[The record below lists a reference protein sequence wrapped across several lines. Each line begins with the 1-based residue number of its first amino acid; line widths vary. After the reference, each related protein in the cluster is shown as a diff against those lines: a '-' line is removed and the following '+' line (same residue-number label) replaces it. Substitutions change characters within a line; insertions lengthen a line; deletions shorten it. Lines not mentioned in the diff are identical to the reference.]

1 MEDALCQKGEPVM
14 CQKGEPANGACLSE
28 TGLEVFRVNSKFQ
41 WLDRARREA
50 NDTQNH
56 VIDEFLAG
64 HIDRR
69 GLLRHGSA
77 FGLSA
82 AVMGGLIGAPMRE
95 AHAGTPGATIRV
107 ASATPTGAIN
117 PVTVADLGGLVLLQ
131 QTGEFLIVDEPN
143 LQLKPALA
151 TSWSANTD
159 GTVWTFK
166 IRKGV
171 KFISGKTLT
180 ADDVVYSIA
189 RLADPKQGSNALSVF
204 KGVLDPTGV
213 KKVDDHTVEFHLD
226 APNGNFPYLVS
237 SDNYN
242 AIILPA
248 GSDAADFQKTFD
260 GTGPFKLDTFTPG
273 QGVSFVPNP
282 HYWGPKAL
290 PAKVQFTFFA
300 DQQSSVLALQGGQ
313 VDVIQQIA
321 LQGAQGLI
329 NNPQVNIIN
338 IKASTHRQVHMRTD
352 VGVLKDKRVRQAI
365 ALTLDRP
372 AIVKGL
378 FHGLADIGNDSP
390 FAPIFPSTNKSVPQR
405 AKNIAKAK
413 ALLAAAGLS
422 GGTELTLTT
431 EQVQEIPDYAVLI
444 QNAAAEIGVKINL
457 KIETSAAYYGQATY
471 GNSDW
476 LDAEMGITDYGHR
489 GVPNVFL
496 SAPLLS
502 TGTWNSAHFKDP
514 AYDSLVASYVATTD
528 LSKQREISGKIET
541 LLLDET
547 PIIFGYFYNY
557 LAATAP
563 NVTGVKVNAISQV
576 FLAGA
581 SVG

>member
-1 MEDALCQKGEPVM
+1 MNE
-14 CQKGEPANGACLSE
+14 
-28 TGLEVFRVNSKFQ
+28 KFQ

-50 NDTQNH
+50 NETQNH
-56 VIDEFLAG
+56 VIDEFLGG
-64 HIDRR
+64 HIGRR
-69 GLLRHGSA
+69 GLLRHGGV

-82 AVMGGLIGAPMRE
+82 AVMGGLIGAPLRE
-95 AHAGTPGATIRV
+95 ARAGTPGSTVRV
-107 ASATPTGAIN
+107 AIVTPTGAIN
-117 PVTVADLGGLVLLQ
+117 PVTVADIGGLVLLQ
-131 QTGEFLIVDEPN
+131 QTGEFLIIDDPD
-143 LQLKPALA
+143 LMLKPCLA
-151 TSWSANTD
+151 TSWSANKD

-166 IRKGV
+166 IRQGV
-171 KFISGKTLT
+171 KFISGKILT

-189 RLADPKQGSNALSVF
+189 RLADPKQGSNALSAF

-242 AIILPA
+242 AIIVPA
-248 GSDAADFQKTFD
+248 GSDAGAYQKTFD
-260 GTGPFKLDTFTPG
+260 GTGPFKLDTFTAG
-273 QGVSFVPNP
+273 QGASFVPNP
-282 HYWGPKAL
+282 DYWGPKAL
-290 PAKVQFTFFA
+290 PAHTQLTFFA
-300 DQQSSVLALQGGQ
+300 DQQSAVLALQGGQ

-321 LQGAQGLI
+321 VQGAQGLI

-352 VGVLKDKRVRQAI
+352 VAPFTDKRVRQAM
-365 ALTLDRP
+365 ALTLNRP

-378 FHGLADIGNDSP
+378 FRGLADLGNDSP
-390 FAPIFPSTNKSVPQR
+390 FAPVFPSTDKSVPQR
-405 AKNIAKAK
+405 AMDIDKAK
-413 ALLAAAGLS
+413 GLMAAAGLS
-422 GGTELTLTT
+422 GGTEVTLTT
-431 EQVQEIPDYAVLI
+431 EQLQEIPDYAVLI
-444 QNAAAEIGVKINL
+444 QNAAAQIGIKINL
-457 KIETSAAYYGQATY
+457 KIETSDAYYGQATY

-476 LDAEMGITDYGHR
+476 LDSQMGITDYGHR

-502 TGTWNSAHFKDP
+502 TGTWNSAHFKNP
-514 AYDSLVASYVATTD
+514 EYDSLVASYTASTD
-528 LSKQREISGKIET
+528 LSVQRATAGKIQT

>member
-1 MEDALCQKGEPVM
+1 MFG
-14 CQKGEPANGACLSE
+14 G
-28 TGLEVFRVNSKFQ
+28 FRVRNRKL

-50 NDTQNH
+50 NDMQNH

-69 GLLRHGSA
+69 GLLRHGTA
-77 FGLSA
+77 YGLSA
-82 AVMGGLIGAPMRE
+82 ALMGGLLGVSTQKAR
-95 AHAGTPGATIRV
+95 AGTPGSTVRV
-107 ASATPTGAIN
+107 AIVTPTGAIN
-117 PVTVADLGGLVLLQ
+117 PVTVADIGGLVLLQ
-131 QTGEFLIVDEPN
+131 QTGEFLIIDDPD
-143 LQLKPALA
+143 LMLKPCLA
-151 TSWSANTD
+151 TSWSANKD

-166 IRKGV
+166 LRQGV
-171 KFISGKTLT
+171 KFISGKTMT

-189 RLADPKQGSNALSVF
+189 RLADPKQGSNALSAF

-213 KKVDDHTVEFHLD
+213 VKVDDHTVAFHLS

-242 AIILPA
+242 AIIVPA
-248 GSDAADFQKTFD
+248 GSDAGAYEKTFD
-260 GTGPFKLDTFTPG
+260 GTGPFKLDTFSAG
-273 QGVSFVPNP
+273 QGASFVPNP
-282 HYWGPKAL
+282 GYWGPKPL
-290 PAKVQFTFFA
+290 PARTELTFFA
-300 DQQSSVLALQGGQ
+300 DQQSQVLALQGGQ
-313 VDVIQQIA
+313 VDMIQQIA
-321 LQGAQGLI
+321 VQGAQGLI
-329 NNPQVNIIN
+329 NNPQVSLIN
-338 IKASTHRQVHMRTD
+338 IRASTHRQVHMRCDMAPFT
-352 VGVLKDKRVRQAI
+352 DKRVRQAV

-378 FHGLADIGNDSP
+378 FRGLSDLGNDSP
-390 FAPIFPSTNKSVPQR
+390 FAPVYPSTNKTVAQR
-405 AKNIAKAK
+405 AMDIAQAK
-413 ALLAAAGLS
+413 SLMAAAGLAN
-422 GGTELTLTT
+422 GAEVTLTT
-431 EQVQEIPDYAVLI
+431 EQLQEIPDYAVLI
-444 QNAAAEIGVKINL
+444 QNAAAEIGLKINL
-457 KIETSAAYYGQATY
+457 KIETSDAYYGQATY

-476 LDAEMGITDYGHR
+476 LDAQMGITDYGHR

-496 SAPLLS
+496 SAPLVS
-502 TGTWNSAHFKDP
+502 TGTWNSAHFKNP
-514 AYDSLVASYVATTD
+514 AYDALVASYVASTD
-528 LSKQREISGKIET
+528 LSVQRDVSGKIET

>member
-1 MEDALCQKGEPVM
+1 MGVRWQNMFG
-14 CQKGEPANGACLSE
+14 G
-28 TGLEVFRVNSKFQ
+28 FRVTNKFQ

-69 GLLRHGSA
+69 GLLRHGSV

-82 AVMGGLIGAPMRE
+82 ALMGGLIGAPLRS
-95 AHAGTPGATIRV
+95 ARAGTPGSTIRV
-107 ASATPTGAIN
+107 AIVLPTGAIN
-117 PVTVADLGGLVLLQ
+117 PVTVADIGGLVLLQ
-131 QTGEFLIVDEPN
+131 QTGEFLIIDDPD
-143 LQLKPALA
+143 LSLKPCLA
-151 TSWSANTD
+151 TSWSANAD

-166 IRKGV
+166 LRTGV
-171 KFISGKTLT
+171 KFISGKTMT

-189 RLADPKQGSNALSVF
+189 RLADPKNGSNALSAF

-213 KKVDDHTVEFHLD
+213 IKVDDHTVAFHLS

-248 GSDAADFQKTFD
+248 GSNAADYPKTFD
-260 GTGPFKLDTFTPG
+260 GTGPFKLDSFTVG
-273 QGVSFVPNP
+273 QSASFVPNP
-282 HYWGPKAL
+282 DYWGPKPL
-290 PAKVQFTFFA
+290 PARTELTFFA
-300 DQQSSVLALQGGQ
+300 DQQSQVLALQGGQ
-313 VDVIQQIA
+313 VDMIQQIA
-321 LQGAQGLI
+321 VQGAQGLI
-329 NNPQVNIIN
+329 NNPQVNLIN
-338 IKASTHRQVHMRTD
+338 IKASTHRQVHMRCDT
-352 VGVLKDKRVRQAI
+352 GPLADKRVRQAI

-378 FHGLADIGNDSP
+378 FRGLSDVGNDSP
-390 FAPIFPSTNKSVPQR
+390 FAPVYPSTDKSVPQR
-405 AKNIAKAK
+405 VMDIGKAK
-413 ALLAAAGLS
+413 ELMSAAGLA
-422 GGTELTLTT
+422 GGVDITLTT
-431 EQVQEIPDYAVLI
+431 EQLQEIPDYAVLI
-444 QNAAAEIGVKINL
+444 QNAAAQIGVRIKL
-457 KIETSAAYYGQATY
+457 KIETSDAYYGQATY

-476 LDAEMGITDYGHR
+476 LDSEMGITDYGHR

-496 SAPLLS
+496 GAPLQS
-502 TGTWNSAHFKDP
+502 TGTWNSAHFKNPDF
-514 AYDSLVASYVATTD
+514 DSLVAAYVASTD
-528 LSKQREISGKIET
+528 LSVQRSTAGKIET

-547 PIIFGYFYNY
+547 PIIFAYFYNY

>member
-1 MEDALCQKGEPVM
+1 MT
-14 CQKGEPANGACLSE
+14 N
-28 TGLEVFRVNSKFQ
+28 KFQ

-69 GLLRHGSA
+69 GLLRHGSV

-82 AVMGGLIGAPMRE
+82 ALMGGLIGAPLRS
-95 AHAGTPGATIRV
+95 ARAGTPGSTIRV
-107 ASATPTGAIN
+107 AIVLPTGAIN
-117 PVTVADLGGLVLLQ
+117 PVTVADIGGLVLLQ
-131 QTGEFLIVDEPN
+131 QTGEFLIIDDPD
-143 LQLKPALA
+143 LSLKPCLA
-151 TSWSANTD
+151 TSWSANAD

-166 IRKGV
+166 LRTGV
-171 KFISGKTLT
+171 KFISGKTMT

-189 RLADPKQGSNALSVF
+189 RLADPKNGSNALSAF

-213 KKVDDHTVEFHLD
+213 IKVDDHTVAFHLS

-248 GSDAADFQKTFD
+248 GSNAADYPKTFD
-260 GTGPFKLDTFTPG
+260 GTGPFKLDSFTVG
-273 QGVSFVPNP
+273 QSASFVPNP
-282 HYWGPKAL
+282 DYWGPKPL
-290 PAKVQFTFFA
+290 PARTELTFFA
-300 DQQSSVLALQGGQ
+300 DQQSQVLALQGGQ
-313 VDVIQQIA
+313 VDMIQQIA
-321 LQGAQGLI
+321 VQGAQGLI
-329 NNPQVNIIN
+329 NNPQVNLIN
-338 IKASTHRQVHMRTD
+338 IKASTHRQVHMRCDT
-352 VGVLKDKRVRQAI
+352 GPLADKRVRQAI

-378 FHGLADIGNDSP
+378 FRGLSDVGNDSP
-390 FAPIFPSTNKSVPQR
+390 FAPVYPSTDKSVPQR
-405 AKNIAKAK
+405 VMDIGKAK
-413 ALLAAAGLS
+413 ELMSAAGLA
-422 GGTELTLTT
+422 GGVDITLTT
-431 EQVQEIPDYAVLI
+431 EQLQEIPDYAVLI
-444 QNAAAEIGVKINL
+444 QNAAAQIGVRIKL
-457 KIETSAAYYGQATY
+457 KIETSDAYYGQATY

-476 LDAEMGITDYGHR
+476 LDSEMGITDYGHR

-496 SAPLLS
+496 GAPLQS
-502 TGTWNSAHFKDP
+502 TGTWNSAHFKNPDF
-514 AYDSLVASYVATTD
+514 DSLVAAYVASTD
-528 LSKQREISGKIET
+528 LSVQRSTAGKIET

-547 PIIFGYFYNY
+547 PIIFAYFYNY